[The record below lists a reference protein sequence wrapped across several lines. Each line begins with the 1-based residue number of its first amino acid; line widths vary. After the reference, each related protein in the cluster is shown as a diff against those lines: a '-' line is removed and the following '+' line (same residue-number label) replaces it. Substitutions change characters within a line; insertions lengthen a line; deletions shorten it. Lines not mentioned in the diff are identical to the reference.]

1 HEIRTP
7 LNAIVGFSDC
17 ITEAKTLDEAK
28 DNAKDIVNAST
39 TLLEIVNGIL
49 DISKIEAGKLEIVNS
64 NYDAKEL
71 FEELAKLIRPK
82 MDEKALDFK
91 YYIAPD
97 LPPVLYGDH
106 ASIKKVVTNLLSNAY
121 KYTDKGYVNYEVN
134 CIRSKDAC
142 KLIISVED
150 TGRGIK
156 KDSVDSLFTKFQRLE
171 EDRNTT
177 IEGTGLGLAITKQ
190 LVELMGGKIIVHTV
204 YGEGSKFTIMLN
216 QRIEKEEVIEE
227 KPKVDSENLDLSGR
241 KILLVD
247 DNNLNLKVA
256 NKLLEKYGAT
266 DIDCVESGF
275 ECLDKINAGNKYD
288 VILLDDMMPK
298 MSGIETLEKL
308 KEIEGFNI
316 PVVALTANAI
326 TGMREKYLAKGFD
339 DYLPKPIERKDLI
352 TVMNNVLGNE
362 IVKEEPK
369 EEKFL
374 IQEVDS
380 EVEGESKEDS
390 SFDGEKYLRDNGVD
404 MDNALELLGDME
416 MYNDTLDD
424 YLSEIDSKLEEL
436 KKYKEE
442 NNMKEYSVLVHSMK
456 SDAKYLGFM
465 DFADIAYQHEL
476 KSKDNDSNF
485 VNDNFEKLEEELT
498 KVINIAKDYKKQ
510 A

>member
-1 HEIRTP
+1 
-7 LNAIVGFSDC
+7 
-17 ITEAKTLDEAK
+17 
-28 DNAKDIVNAST
+28 
-39 TLLEIVNGIL
+39 
-49 DISKIEAGKLEIVNS
+49 
-64 NYDAKEL
+64 
-71 FEELAKLIRPK
+71 
-82 MDEKALDFK
+82 MDDKALDFK

-106 ASIKKVVTNLLSNAY
+106 ASIKKVVTNLLSNAS
-121 KYTDKGYVNYEVN
+121 KYTDKGFVKYEVH
-134 CIRSKDAC
+134 CIRNNDTC

-150 TGRGIK
+150 SGRGIK
-156 KDSVDSLFTKFQRLE
+156 KESVDKLFTKFQRVE
-171 EDRNTT
+171 EDKNTT

-204 YGEGSKFTIMLN
+204 YGEGSKFTVMLT
-216 QRIEKEEVIEE
+216 QKIEKEEIKEE
-227 KPKVDSENLDLSGR
+227 KKTVSDSLDLSNK

-247 DNNLNLKVA
+247 DNTLNLKVA
-256 NKLLEKYGAT
+256 TKLLGRYNAT

-298 MSGIETLEKL
+298 MSGVETLNKL
-308 KEIEGFNI
+308 KEIDGFNI

-326 TGMREKYLAKGFD
+326 TGMKEKYLSSGFD
-339 DYLPKPIERKDLI
+339 DYLAKPIEKNDLI
-352 TVMNNVLGNE
+352 TVMNRVLDGTE
-362 IVKEEPK
+362 IKADESMEV
-369 EEKFL
+369 EEKP
-374 IQEVDS
+374 
-380 EVEGESKEDS
+380 VEEESKEDS

-404 MDNALELLGDME
+404 MDKALELLGDME

-476 KSKDNDSNF
+476 KSKENDSGF